1 MQRQLWKNNKM
12 LREPQNDGYTTS
24 IEACFFGKEFHNL
37 KTIPQNRD
45 VYVFLNFLAAALSLK
60 KIAGVTDMAGES
72 RGQILAL
79 MSAREVYT

>member
-24 IEACFFGKEFHNL
+24 IKACFFGKEFHNL

-60 KIAGVTDMAGES
+60 KKLQES
-72 RGQILAL
+72 QTWLGKAEAK
-79 MSAREVYT
+79 SWP